1 MTHLGDECK
10 ICSNKFGGYMAD
22 GAPASGPSGRER
34 AENNGAAGAIA
45 SALQGAIQRG
55 DYPLGASLP
64 TEAALGSTYDASR
77 YAVRQAL
84 ARLTRLGLIERR
96 QGSGSVVRAR
106 APRVSYAQ
114 SMGSLDELLQY
125 AKDTTL
131 TVDRVRLE
139 SIAAR
144 TARAIGRD
152 AGETWLHASGLRHS
166 VNGDTAPIA
175 WTDVYINERFAA
187 VADRMKQETTPVYR
201 LIEEQYGAT
210 VEQVE
215 QEITA
220 IQVGSQLA
228 RRLGVAPND
237 PALQVT
243 RRYLSA
249 DGTVLAVAINVH
261 PGTRFRYAMVLNRSV
276 GS

>member
-1 MTHLGDECK
+1 MPTD
-10 ICSNKFGGYMAD
+10 
-22 GAPASGPSGRER
+22 ASQDSRT
-34 AENNGAAGAIA
+34 AENGGSAGAIA

-55 DYPLGASLP
+55 DYPLGAALP
-64 TEAALGSTYDASR
+64 TEAALGSTFAASR

-139 SIAAR
+139 KITER
-144 TARAIGRD
+144 TARTIGRD
-152 AGETWLHASGLRHS
+152 AGESWLHASGLRHS
-166 VNGDTAPIA
+166 VEGDAAPIA
-175 WTDVYINERFAA
+175 WTDVYINDRFSA
-187 VADRMKQETTPVYR
+187 VADAIKHETAPVYR
-201 LIEEQYGAT
+201 LIEEHYGET
-210 VEQVE
+210 VDQVE
-215 QEITA
+215 QDITA
-220 IQVGSQLA
+220 TLVGSRVA
-228 RRLGVAPND
+228 TRLGVTARE
-237 PALQVT
+237 PALEVT

-249 DGTVLAVAINVH
+249 DGTVLAVAINLH
-261 PGTRFRYAMVLNRSV
+261 PGARFRYAMVLNRNV